1 MVILA
6 ATDGGN
12 NSENVVEV
20 GYDLATT
27 YDEEL
32 YVIHVL
38 PESKYESRA
47 ESSPDYYRDDA
58 RDDATMVSNRVVE
71 DALGSAE
78 DINLVGRVGNAAD
91 EVLEFADEINARYV
105 VTGGRRK
112 SPVGKAVFGS
122 DAQRILL
129 NSTVPVVTV
138 MGPTNAPE

>member
-1 MVILA
+1 MVILV

-12 NSENVVEV
+12 NSGNVVEV
-20 GYDLATT
+20 GHDLATV

-38 PESKYESRA
+38 SESKFESRA
-47 ESSPDYYRDDA
+47 DNSPGYYRDDA
-58 RDDATMVSNRVVE
+58 RDDAAMVANRVVE
-71 DALGSAE
+71 DALDSPE
-78 DINLVGRVGNAAD
+78 NVELIGRVGNAAD
-91 EVLEFADEINARYV
+91 EVLKFADDVNARYI

-129 NSTVPVVTV
+129 NSTAPVVTV
-138 MGPTNAPE
+138 MGPTNAPG